1 MPPSWPSVKIPE
13 TFGGKPLPKRLRNTL
28 LSVLFCGG
36 LFVAWYQLAGQ
47 TPIPPDTYITYAQRD
62 RFRLDIDASGLVILA
77 DQTGTHHYQIS
88 QFALRR
94 ILRTF
99 HRVEWFDRNI
109 LAYGKARSPCELSLT
124 EDHRKAAIRHDCE
137 TQASEILMPVQSLE
151 ATTRFRK
158 VLEGDKPT
166 LRDYKVTRGAG
177 RLLSK

>member
-13 TFGGKPLPKRLRNTL
+13 TFGEKPRPKRLRNTL

-36 LFVAWYQLAGQ
+36 LFVAYYQLAGQ
-47 TPIPPDTYITYAQRD
+47 TPIPPDTHITYAQRD
-62 RFRLDIDASGLVILA
+62 RFRLDIDASGQVILA
-77 DQTGTHHYQIS
+77 DQTGTDHYQIS

-109 LAYGKARSPCELSLT
+109 LAYGDARSQCLLSLT
-124 EDHRKAAIRHDCE
+124 EGRRKAAIQHNCE
-137 TQASEILMPVQSLE
+137 TQASEILVPVQSLE
-151 ATTRFRK
+151 VTTRFRK

-177 RLLSK
+177 QLLSK